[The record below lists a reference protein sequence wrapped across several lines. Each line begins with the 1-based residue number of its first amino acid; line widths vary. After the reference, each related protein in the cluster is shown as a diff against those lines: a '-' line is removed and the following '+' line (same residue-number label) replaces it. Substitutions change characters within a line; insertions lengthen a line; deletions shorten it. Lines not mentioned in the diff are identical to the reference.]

1 MKTKLKIFA
10 LLALVVLVLVALI
23 QSITIV
29 DTGEAGVRVRL
40 GQVVG
45 ESLPAGL
52 YLNIPFIDS
61 IKIFNVKV
69 QKEEVTTNSASKDLQ
84 DVNMAVAVNYSINAG
99 LVKELYTNVGMNYRV
114 TILQPS
120 INEALKAVTSQYTA
134 EELILKRPEVSVK
147 MREAVAS
154 KLENYGIIVDDI
166 NILNLNFSAAFN
178 AAIEAKQVAQ
188 QNALKA
194 QQDLERVKVEAEQQI
209 AKAKAEAESYKLK
222 NQELT
227 DKTLQMTFLEKW
239 DGKLPTITGGE
250 NMIFDVSSVIR

>member
-1 MKTKLKIFA
+1 MKSKLK
-10 LLALVVLVLVALI
+10 LVLVFIAIIFVASVLV

-52 YLNIPFIDS
+52 YLNVPFIDS

-84 DVNMAVAVNYSINAG
+84 DVNMSVAVNYSINANA
-99 LVKELYTNVGMNYRV
+99 VKDLYSNVGMNYKV

-147 MREAVAS
+147 MRDAVSS
-154 KLENYGIIVDDI
+154 KLQGYGIIVDDI

-194 QQDLERVKVEAEQQI
+194 QQDLERVKVEAEQQV

-222 NQELT
+222 NQEIT

-239 DGKLPTITGGE
+239 DGRLPTITGGE
-250 NMIFDVSSVIR
+250 NMMFDVSSIIR

>member
-1 MKTKLKIFA
+1 MNKIKI
-10 LLALVVLVLVALI
+10 LLIAISVVALGVFLFNC
-23 QSITIV
+23 ITV
-29 DTGEAGVRVRL
+29 VETGEIGLKVRL

-45 ESLPAGL
+45 EPLQAGIHGK
-52 YLNIPFIDS
+52 IPVVES
-61 IKIFNVKV
+61 VKIFDAKV
-69 QKEEVTTNSASKDLQ
+69 QKEEVATNSASKDLQ
-84 DVNMAVAVNYSINAG
+84 DVSMTVAVNYSINA
-99 LVKELYTNVGMNYRV
+99 LNVKELYSNVGMNYKA

-147 MREAVAS
+147 MKEAVAS
-154 KLENYGIIVDDI
+154 KLETYGIMVDNI
-166 NILNLNFSAAFN
+166 NILNLNFSEAFN

-194 QQDLERVKVEAEQQI
+194 EQDLARVKVEAEQQI
-209 AKAKAEAESYKLK
+209 AKAQAEAESYKLK
-222 NQELT
+222 NQEIT

-250 NMIFDVSSVIR
+250 NMMFDVSEIVR